1 MPHRRVAVMSP
12 QTRHAH
18 SRRRLRGRFRPPTL
32 DAAGA
37 DRALALYLAQRRRAV
52 APLVLLFAGMLGLPV
67 LFAAFPWLD
76 DLRLAGIPVSWIA
89 LVALPYPALVLLA
102 GWQLRRAER
111 LEETVSWPPVAPVPV
126 NGNRRRWRRLGDET
140 GTQP

>member
-32 DAAGA
+32 DAEGA

-67 LFAAFPWLD
+67 VLAAFPWLD
-76 DLRLAGIPVSWIA
+76 EVRLAGIPVSWIA
-89 LVALPYPALVLLA
+89 LVALPYPTLVVLA

-111 LEETVSWPPVAPVPV
+111 VEETVNWPPVAAPRAQRH
-126 NGNRRRWRRLGDET
+126 RRRWRRLGEDP
-140 GTQP
+140 GAQP

>member
-32 DAAGA
+32 DVEGT

-67 LFAAFPWLD
+67 LLTAFPWLD
-76 DLRLAGIPVSWIA
+76 DVRLAGIPVSWIA
-89 LVALPYPALVLLA
+89 LVALPYPALVVLA
-102 GWQLRRAER
+102 AWQLRRAER
-111 LEETVSWPPVAPVPV
+111 VEETAGWPPGAPVGL
-126 NGNRRRWRRLGDET
+126 NGHRRRWHRLRDET